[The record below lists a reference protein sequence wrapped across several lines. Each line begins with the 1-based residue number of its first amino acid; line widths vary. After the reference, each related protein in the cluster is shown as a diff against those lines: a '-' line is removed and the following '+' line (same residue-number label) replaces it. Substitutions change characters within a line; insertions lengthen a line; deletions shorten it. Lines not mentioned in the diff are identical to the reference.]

1 MTFYWI
7 FLKNGPFLASF
18 YIFSCFQYSGQ
29 YIKSKYYQ
37 RLESNRGPLLF
48 EATAQPWSSL
58 LEGGEQPDP
67 VGPDLAKF
75 ATLAK
80 I

>member
-1 MTFYWI
+1 MES
-7 FLKNGPFLASF
+7 L
-18 YIFSCFQYSGQ
+18 FSCKGASA
-29 YIKSKYYQ
+29 SAA
-37 RLESNRGPLLF
+37 SAMP
-48 EATAQPWSSL
+48 ATASASATALVLVQPWSSL

>member
-1 MTFYWI
+1 MES
-7 FLKNGPFLASF
+7 L
-18 YIFSCFQYSGQ
+18 FSCKGASA
-29 YIKSKYYQ
+29 SAA
-37 RLESNRGPLLF
+37 SAASAMA
-48 EATAQPWSSL
+48 ATASATALVLVQPWSSL

>member
-1 MTFYWI
+1 MES
-7 FLKNGPFLASF
+7 L
-18 YIFSCFQYSGQ
+18 FSCKGASA
-29 YIKSKYYQ
+29 SAA
-37 RLESNRGPLLF
+37 SAASAMA
-48 EATAQPWSSL
+48 ATASASATALVLVQPWSSL

-80 I
+80 ILKRLATFKIFL